1 MSDKLNN
8 QLDKSRHAKND
19 MLFSF
24 QELADEK
31 GAAKALEKIVKIF
44 TRAGNG
50 VIPDDS
56 KAEAAEI
63 SKIKRTAGVKYREI
77 AINFLDSQSLV
88 LRVKETGDIFQVVLN
103 KKVVPI
109 KNQDDQK
116 KAITELVGMLNAGRS
131 KFQAAMA
138 KVKVKL
144 PSEATTAKPKQV
156 EVLTATRD
164 KLKEDIAT
172 IREEMVK
179 LGAGDSAGK

>member
-1 MSDKLNN
+1 MTEKLNKA
-8 QLDKSRHAKND
+8 LTKERHNKDD

-24 QELADEK
+24 EDLGDETK
-31 GAAKALEKIVKIF
+31 AAKALEKIVKIF

-56 KAEAAEI
+56 KAEAAEM

-88 LRVKETGDIFQVVLN
+88 LRVKESGDIYQVVLN

-116 KAITELVGMLNAGRS
+116 KAITELVGMLNTGRS

-138 KVKVKL
+138 KQKVKL
-144 PSEATTAKPKQV
+144 PNESTTAKPKQV

-172 IREEMVK
+172 IREETAK
-179 LGAGDSAGK
+179 LAA